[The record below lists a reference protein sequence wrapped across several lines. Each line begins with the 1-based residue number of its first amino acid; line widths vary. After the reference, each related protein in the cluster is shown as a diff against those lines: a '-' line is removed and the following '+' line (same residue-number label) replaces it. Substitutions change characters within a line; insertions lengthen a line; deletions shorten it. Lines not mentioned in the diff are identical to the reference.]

1 MAKRELMFVV
11 AVVAILA
18 TGGLGAAEIRLKSHL
33 GADDP
38 VVRLG
43 DVAEV
48 TDVDPGV
55 AERLAALELFPA
67 PPPGKQRLVRAREI
81 HDLLLLRGA
90 NPATCEL
97 SGASQVLVTGST
109 RSAEAVA
116 AEDVPPT
123 VKRRAER
130 LLQEAIDRYVRE
142 RRPGESDFQVQ
153 FALTDQQAALVAE
166 ARGGLAVSGG
176 IYPWV
181 GPQRLVVSV
190 RTDQGS
196 SAFQIDAHVALPP
209 MAVVSVNSLS
219 RGAIVRREDVELQ
232 RLSSSDPTQEGFRS
246 LEEVVGKETQQAI
259 GRGKVLERDMLRE
272 RILVHRRDPVTVYV
286 RSPGIRV
293 TTRARAMEDGSRG
306 DLVLVKSMLDD
317 SEYLAQV
324 CGFQEVEVFAR
335 SRKVAAEP
343 VPGGVAAAGAAW
355 K

>member
-1 MAKRELMFVV
+1 MAKRDSLLAA
-11 AVVAILA
+11 AVIAALA
-18 TGGLGAAEIRLKSHL
+18 AGALDAAEVRLKSHL
-33 GADDP
+33 TADEP

-43 DVAEV
+43 DLAEV
-48 TDVDPGV
+48 ADVDPGV

-67 PPPGKQRLVRAREI
+67 PPPGRQRVVRAREI

-90 NPATCEL
+90 DPAACEL
-97 SGASQVLVTGST
+97 YGASQVLVTGSM
-109 RSAEAVA
+109 RPADAPA
-116 AEDVPPT
+116 ADGVSPT

-130 LLQEAIDRYVRE
+130 LLQDAVDRYLRE
-142 RRPGESDFQVQ
+142 RRPEESDFQVQ

-166 ARGGLAVSGG
+166 GRGGLAVSGG
-176 IYPWV
+176 IHPWV
-181 GPQRLVVSV
+181 GPQRLLVSA

-196 SAFQIDAHVALPP
+196 SNFEMDVHVALPP

-219 RGAIVRREDVELQ
+219 RGAIVRREDIELR
-232 RLSSSDPTQEGFRS
+232 RLSSSDPTEVGFHS

-259 GRGKVLERDMLRE
+259 GRGKALERDMLRE

-317 SEYLAQV
+317 SEYLGQV

-335 SRKVAAEP
+335 SRRVAA
-343 VPGGVAAAGAAW
+343 VQ
-355 K
+355 